1 MATAGT
7 PTLRVDTGK
16 AGLFAIDDG
25 SNTISPSPSSPR
37 SPSFGTF
44 SRDRARSISQA
55 VLPSFR
61 ISSVNNDANKMND
74 AGAAG
79 QKHASVPPGMHR
91 ARNESRKLLAHILS
105 QLQGRPVPPSLL
117 STLVFGSATNEKSN
131 GSVIKTMKGAVKY
144 GGTLPA
150 RRTHQPVPQDDTD
163 SEEEDI
169 GAFSTDITFD
179 LINQLKDVLVLS
191 IAHNWDIFY
200 DK

>member
-16 AGLFAIDDG
+16 AGPFAIDDG

-117 STLVFGSATNEKSN
+117 STISLAPSFSSRCLPSTSLQ
-131 GSVIKTMKGAVKY
+131 KTTAYPY
-144 GGTLPA
+144 GT
-150 RRTHQPVPQDDTD
+150 
-163 SEEEDI
+163 
-169 GAFSTDITFD
+169 
-179 LINQLKDVLVLS
+179 
-191 IAHNWDIFY
+191 
-200 DK
+200 